1 MLIGYARVSKSEGQ
15 DTAVQ
20 VAALKKAGAKRVF
33 EDKSSGARRD
43 RPELQRLLDH
53 LRPGDVLIVWK
64 LDRLSRSLRDLIH
77 IMEQVNAAGAAFRS
91 LTEAIDTTTAAGRM
105 LMQMLGSIA
114 EFEREIIQERTR
126 AGLAEARQR
135 GRVGG
140 RRHKLSPEA
149 RAEAV
154 DDVLTGRK
162 TMARVARAYGVHP
175 STIGRLV
182 ARCDDGSIKD
192 HSPRCTGHI
201 LSPALEGTSSRS
213 LPHEHQARSEHE
225 VAVRPRRDANRPGP
239 FSSRSSGRRSE

>member
-15 DTAVQ
+15 DTAAQ
-20 VAALKKAGAKRVF
+20 VVALKKAGAKRVF
-33 EDKSSGARRD
+33 EDKASGSRWD

-77 IMEQVNAAGAAFRS
+77 IMEQVHAAGAAFRS

-114 EFEREIIQERTR
+114 EFEREIIRERTC
-126 AGLAEARQR
+126 AGLAEARR
-135 GRVGG
+135 HGRFGG

-149 RAEAV
+149 RAEAIN
-154 DDVLTGRK
+154 DVLSGRK

-175 STIGRLV
+175 STIGRLIT
-182 ARCDDGSIKD
+182 RHDDGFIKD
-192 HSPRCTGHI
+192 HPPRGTGHT
-201 LSPALEGTSSRS
+201 LPPALEGTSSRPR
-213 LPHEHQARSEHE
+213 LHDHQVRGEHE
-225 VAVRPRRDANRPGP
+225 PAVRPRRDANRPAP